1 MCCNDWNLL
10 LACRSLKES
19 SNFAKNF
26 KQKLPANIS
35 EEDLLNFSVRQEYDI
50 LRVQC
55 PLLFHVVTG
64 AMGLTVGELEVFTKC
79 WLAFYL
85 SFRSPVTAWQG
96 EHGPK

>member
-1 MCCNDWNLL
+1 MKFYHLKYIL
-10 LACRSLKES
+10 KKKES
-19 SNFAKNF
+19 SNFAKQF

-64 AMGLTVGELEVFTKC
+64 AMGLTEGELEVLKG
-79 WLAFYL
+79 
-85 SFRSPVTAWQG
+85 SFG
-96 EHGPK
+96 LLLI